1 MKNLRILRGVCEF
14 SSLLSLLS
22 EERKK
27 GCFHDEDIE
36 NLKDCD

>member
-1 MKNLRILRGVCEF
+1 MRSLRILRGVCEF

-22 EERKK
+22 EERKRY
-27 GCFHDEDIE
+27 FHDEDIE